1 MRSPSPGNLKK
12 RLKNKSKDDDRT
24 CFPGCRLEIQRDDV
38 QPSPAPSWESHKLHV
53 GTPPGQKPTVPTPS
67 CNGSPDQASARQL
80 LHSQLGWPGR
90 QDRCWLMPM
99 SDPCPFS
106 PTPVV
111 GHLYKWQ
118 IWKFSAVTLVLTRL
132 LLASGV
138 PESSSRGLFTCSHI
152 KVMVLDL
159 ITLFLARGFPVVEP
173 PKDKPIRGK
182 RNSLNGNILLL
193 PIEKGAKVGF

>member
-1 MRSPSPGNLKK
+1 MLA
-12 RLKNKSKDDDRT
+12 D
-24 CFPGCRLEIQRDDV
+24 
-38 QPSPAPSWESHKLHV
+38 AHV
-53 GTPPGQKPTVPTPS
+53 GPLPFLTNT
-67 CNGSPDQASARQL
+67 CC
-80 LHSQLGWPGR
+80 WPFVFVFVFV
-90 QDRCWLMPM
+90 
-99 SDPCPFS
+99 SVF
-106 PTPVV
+106 VI